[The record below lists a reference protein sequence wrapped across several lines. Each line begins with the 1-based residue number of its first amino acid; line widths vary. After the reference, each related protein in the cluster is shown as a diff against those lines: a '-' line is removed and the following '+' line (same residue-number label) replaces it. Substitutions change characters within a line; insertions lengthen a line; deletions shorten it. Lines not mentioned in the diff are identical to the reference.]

1 MTEFDFEPYLRMLAA
16 LLLALPIA
24 WDRERN
30 SKIMGL
36 RTFPLVALGSCAFV
50 LIGQAFI
57 GGADP
62 NATARIVS
70 GLMTG
75 IGFIGGGAILKND
88 DHVTGTASAA
98 SIWVTGAIGASAG
111 FGFWGYAIALSAL
124 NFAIVVGMSKIKP
137 VVIEDV
143 DKEPAD

>member
-1 MTEFDFEPYLRMLAA
+1 MSEFDIDPYLRMLGAF
-16 LLLALPIA
+16 LLSLPVA

-50 LIGQAFI
+50 LIGQGFI
-57 GGADP
+57 GNADP

-75 IGFIGGGAILKND
+75 IGFVGGGAILKND

-111 FGFWGYAIALSAL
+111 FGFWGYAVALSVL
-124 NFAIVVGMSKIKP
+124 NFAIVFGMSRIKP
-137 VVIEDV
+137 IVVGDDEQS
-143 DKEPAD
+143 